1 MVPGCFYLKGDRM
14 DENRI
19 NKLIGYSVIAIVAY
33 YVLQMIVPFLF
44 FGMIGLVIWRVYQDH
59 NKYK

>member
-1 MVPGCFYLKGDRM
+1 M
-14 DENRI
+14 DENRT
-19 NKLIGYSVIAIVAY
+19 NKLIGYAVMAIIAY

-44 FGMIGLVIWRVYQDH
+44 FGVIGLMIWRVFQEH